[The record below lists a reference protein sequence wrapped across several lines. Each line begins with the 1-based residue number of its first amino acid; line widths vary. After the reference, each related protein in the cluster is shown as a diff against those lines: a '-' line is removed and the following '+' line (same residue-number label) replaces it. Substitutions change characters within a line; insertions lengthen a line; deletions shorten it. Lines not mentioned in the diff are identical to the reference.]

1 MTSAADESN
10 PRNPA
15 QINPAQI
22 KAVCLDIDDTLL
34 DSRSAAR
41 SSLRELLG
49 TDRAWPVWQRTTDRY
64 YGRFVTGQLTFD
76 DMCVERTRAFF
87 AAFGERIDHDEA
99 RRRET
104 RRMAAMQRA
113 WGLFDDVVDTLD
125 WMRATGLKLAA
136 VTNAPGAYQRKKLA
150 AVGLADAFDAV
161 VISGEIGIAKP
172 DPRIFHTA
180 CERLGLQPSEVA
192 HVGDRLSTDA
202 RGATRA
208 GLRGIWLNRDQI
220 PAPRTRG
227 ADTHDAD
234 THDAGEVAT
243 IAGLRELP
251 ELLVTEIAAPHFA
264 DLVGQ
269 AP

>member
-10 PRNPA
+10 PR
-15 QINPAQI
+15 NPAQI

-64 YGRFVTGQLTFD
+64 YGRFVTGQLPFD
-76 DMCVERTRAFF
+76 VMCVERTRAFF
-87 AAFGERIDHDEA
+87 AAFGEHIDYAEA
-99 RRRET
+99 EHREN

-113 WGLFDDVVDTLD
+113 WGLFDDVAHSLD
-125 WMRATGLKLAA
+125 WMRATGLRLAA
-136 VTNAPGAYQRKKLA
+136 VTNAPSAYQRKKLA
-150 AVGLADAFDAV
+150 AVGLADAFDDV
-161 VISGEIGIAKP
+161 VISGEIGFAKP

-180 CERLGLQPSEVA
+180 CDRLGLQPHEVA
-192 HVGDRLSTDA
+192 HVGDRLTTDA
-202 RGATRA
+202 QGATRA

-220 PAPRTRG
+220 PAPRG
-227 ADTHDAD
+227 SAEDAVP
-234 THDAGEVAT
+234 A
-243 IAGLRELP
+243 IASLRELP

-269 AP
+269 TP